1 MVKSIRK
8 KRDIKT
14 ILMVKGI
21 REKGDIK
28 TILQ

>member
-1 MVKSIRK
+1 MVKGIRK

>member
-1 MVKSIRK
+1 MVKGIRK

-14 ILMVKGI
+14 ILMVKGV